1 MRLKQATLYLEGD
14 LVYGSVPRLY
24 AVYTRRLRKRMGFR
38 RGVTVERIDIA
49 GVTRIDSAGL
59 ALIDEIA
66 AQQGQQCSVVGASP
80 EVSAAIDLLRADA
93 DDAASSL
100 RYPSLLER
108 LGSWALMLRDT
119 VSEAMQLCAEVFHR
133 SIWSLFGSRGHKR
146 GAVIE
151 NLRIIGADAVGI
163 VGLLSLII
171 GWILALQSAAQLR
184 QFGANIFVADL
195 LAISMVR
202 EMGPLM
208 TAIIIAGRSGSAI
221 ASEIATMKV
230 SDELDAL
237 RTMGIDPI
245 DYVVVPKFQAMTV
258 AMPLLASLSIVIGL
272 IGGLIISLTMLDLT
286 LTAYTDR
293 VFAVLKLSDLVTG
306 LSKSLVFAWVIVI
319 IGSYSG
325 FHVSGGAAGVGRATT
340 QAVVA
345 SIFTVIVVDVI
356 FSFTYL

>member
-1 MRLKQATLYLEGD
+1 MRLKQRTIYLEGD
-14 LVYGSVPRLY
+14 LVYDSVPRLY
-24 AVYTRRLRKRMGFR
+24 AVYTRRLRQRIGLR
-38 RGVTVERIDIA
+38 RGLALERIDIA
-49 GVTRIDSAGL
+49 AVTRIDSAGL
-59 ALIDEIA
+59 ALIDEISS
-66 AQQGQQCSVVGASP
+66 QHGTHCTVVGGSRQVT
-80 EVSAAIDLLRADA
+80 EAIDLLRSDSAD
-93 DDAASSL
+93 SQYSL
-100 RYPSLLER
+100 HETSWLER
-108 LGSWALMLRDT
+108 LGAWTLRLRDT
-119 VSEAMQLCAEVFHR
+119 VGSATRLSAEVFYR
-133 SIWSLFGSRGHKR
+133 SVASLFRPRGHKR
-146 GAVIE
+146 GAVVE

-195 LAISMVR
+195 LAISIVR

-208 TAIIIAGRSGSAI
+208 TAIIVAGRSGSAI

-237 RTMGIDPI
+237 RTMGIDPV
-245 DYVVVPKFQAMTV
+245 DYVVVPKFQAMTI

-272 IGGLIISLTMLDLT
+272 LGGLIISLSMLDLT
-286 LTAYTDR
+286 VTGYTDR
-293 VFAVLKLSDLVTG
+293 VFAILKLSDLVTG
-306 LSKSLVFAWVIVI
+306 LSKTVVFAWVIVI

-325 FHVSGGAAGVGRATT
+325 FHVSGGASGVGRATT